1 MIDRDSPVT
10 EDELHA
16 YIDGELPADRKEAV
30 ASWLATHP
38 EQAALVA
45 SWRAQAESV
54 RARYGDDH
62 RRTRTGTAQAGPVA
76 QTGIAP
82 TGAPGLRWPRPR
94 PLRPLS
100 SAVRPAGWRA
110 EPPLRAPTE
119 FETIAGEALDA
130 YRLYVV
136 EVRHP
141 VEVPGSERAHM
152 TQWLSKRLGEDL
164 RIPDLQSIGL
174 KLVGGRLL
182 PGPTGAAAFYMYESA
197 SGERFTIYCAKV
209 RRVANGAAL
218 HERRQVCR
226 VLLGRRQDCL
236 RREWSGRP
244 RAVGER
250 NQDRST
256 SRSTRAGQRNR
267 KTSGKIIG
275 KNNQHGRTSVR
286 SCHSISPRGS

>member
-30 ASWLATHP
+30 ATWLASQP

-54 RARYGDDH
+54 RARYGTIVDE
-62 RRTRTGTAQAGPVA
+62 PVPDRLKLDQLINRERA
-76 QTGIAP
+76 NGRSWAAMAAAAAVAAFVVG
-82 TGAPGLRWPRPR
+82 GA
-94 PLRPLS
+94 
-100 SAVRPAGWRA
+100 AGWMARGA
-110 EPPLRAPTE
+110 SAASPTE

-164 RIPDLQSIGL
+164 RVPDLQSIGL

-197 SGERFTIYCAKV
+197 SGERFTIYCAKAGV
-209 RRVANGAAL
+209 SQTALRYTSEDKFAAFYWGDDKIAYVVSGPADRERLESVTKAIYEQIDKNGTKK
-218 HERRQVCR
+218 
-226 VLLGRRQDCL
+226 
-236 RREWSGRP
+236 S
-244 RAVGER
+244 
-250 NQDRST
+250 
-256 SRSTRAGQRNR
+256 
-267 KTSGKIIG
+267 
-275 KNNQHGRTSVR
+275 
-286 SCHSISPRGS
+286 